1 MKLFSLKN
9 STLSINEAP
18 KARYFCFLLHIQS
31 SGVQQK
37 CYKATLPNTKAF
49 TTVKLAL
56 CVQSLGLLLHN
67 NFLVFNISDR
77 CWKSSHNLWT
87 LPNHNS
93 WSLEGMG
100 FQACHSAS
108 AQPPTAR
115 FWKPNVLGELQ
126 ESVPFEMTDKS
137 LHVKLVIVS
146 LLELNLN
153 QGISQ
158 FRSFNSK
165 LKVNTDEN
173 FGSFTFKP
181 DTSRPNVKQ
190 LGFFIIAI
198 SMNFYLLP
206 FIK

>member
-1 MKLFSLKN
+1 
-9 STLSINEAP
+9 
-18 KARYFCFLLHIQS
+18 
-31 SGVQQK
+31 
-37 CYKATLPNTKAF
+37 
-49 TTVKLAL
+49 
-56 CVQSLGLLLHN
+56 
-67 NFLVFNISDR
+67 
-77 CWKSSHNLWT
+77 
-87 LPNHNS
+87 
-93 WSLEGMG
+93 
-100 FQACHSAS
+100 
-108 AQPPTAR
+108 
-115 FWKPNVLGELQ
+115 
-126 ESVPFEMTDKS
+126 MTDKS

>member
-1 MKLFSLKN
+1 
-9 STLSINEAP
+9 
-18 KARYFCFLLHIQS
+18 
-31 SGVQQK
+31 
-37 CYKATLPNTKAF
+37 
-49 TTVKLAL
+49 
-56 CVQSLGLLLHN
+56 
-67 NFLVFNISDR
+67 
-77 CWKSSHNLWT
+77 
-87 LPNHNS
+87 
-93 WSLEGMG
+93 
-100 FQACHSAS
+100 
-108 AQPPTAR
+108 
-115 FWKPNVLGELQ
+115 
-126 ESVPFEMTDKS
+126 MTDKS

-181 DTSRPNVKQ
+181 DTSLPNVKQ